1 MNLRQKAKHFKKL
14 YELGLP
20 KKPYPVI
27 YETHRAKHY
36 RVCHMIDQREIAY
49 AQQTSQQL
57 LQTQIENSILREL
70 RPVIWDNLKEEKDL
84 YTGKVIYSLD
94 VWL

>member
-14 YELGLP
+14 YEDALP

-27 YETHRAKHY
+27 HETHRAKLY
-36 RVCHMIDQREIAY
+36 RVRKMVDKRDLAY
-49 AQQTSQQL
+49 APSPQL

-70 RPVIWDNLKEEKDL
+70 RPVIRDNLKAEKDL
-84 YTGKVIYSLD
+84 YTDKIIYSLD
-94 VWL
+94 VWM

>member
-14 YELGLP
+14 YEDALP

-27 YETHRAKHY
+27 HETHRAKHY
-36 RVCHMIDQREIAY
+36 KAYHMVDKREIDY
-49 AQQTSQQL
+49 APSPQL

-70 RPVIWDNLKEEKDL
+70 RPIIRDNLKAEKDL
-84 YTGKVIYSLD
+84 YTNKIIYSLD
-94 VWL
+94 VWM